1 MKLRFI
7 DKKHRKQLSDPVA
20 AQLADKAL
28 IALHDLERQNHPQL
42 NVGISALFPTLDT
55 DNETRW
61 NLVSMLERYDL
72 KQVQPRSA
80 RLGDLRI
87 GWQDFLSSP
96 KALNLLT
103 IYCCLN
109 RNHKLRMLAFANWL
123 SSTISS
129 GNEHAKTIEKLCPD
143 LVDHQP
149 SASTIR
155 KFLALRQPILY
166 QMLVTRSQKVAR

>member
-1 MKLRFI
+1 MKLRFV
-7 DKKHRKQLSDPVA
+7 DKKHLKQLSDPVA
-20 AQLADKAL
+20 AKLADKAL
-28 IALHDLERQNHPQL
+28 IALHDLERQCDPQL
-42 NVGISALFPTLDT
+42 NIGISSLLPTLDT

-61 NLVSMLERYDL
+61 HLVSMLKRYDL

-80 RLGDLRI
+80 RLGDLRA
-87 GWQDFLSSP
+87 GWQDFLLLS

-103 IYCCLN
+103 IYRCSS
-109 RNHKLRMLAFANWL
+109 RNHKLRLLAFANWL

-129 GNEHAKTIEKLCPD
+129 GNEQAKTIEKLCPD

-155 KFLALRQPILY
+155 KFLALRKPILY
-166 QMLVTRSQKVAR
+166 QVLVNRSKKVAR